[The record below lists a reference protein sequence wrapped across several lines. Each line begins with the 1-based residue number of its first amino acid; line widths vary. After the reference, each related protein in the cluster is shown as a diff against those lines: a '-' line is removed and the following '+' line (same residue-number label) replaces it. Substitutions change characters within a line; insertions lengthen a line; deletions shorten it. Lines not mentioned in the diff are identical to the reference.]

1 MDTLSAEYV
10 VAEWIA
16 MAFHHTVPSVNP
28 KTFGPNTTSLAKSL
42 LKGLAD
48 NGFVVVSALD
58 AWGRSRENLDYGT
71 EPPEGSTRWIYWH
84 EHQGGNMNPLQRI
97 SEMTA
102 DAQLLN
108 AEVTEAMPTLTLL
121 AARKMEHEI
130 RETIGWLQGVQKM
143 LSLEGL

>member
-1 MDTLSAEYV
+1 MDTL
-10 VAEWIA
+10 IA
-16 MAFHHTVPSVNP
+16 RDLEL
-28 KTFGPNTTSLAKSL
+28 KLRRRIERLQLAL
-42 LKGLAD
+42 QAAGLSDEHILAITHD
-48 NGFVVVSALD
+48 GEGSLD
-58 AWGRSRENLDYGT
+58 AWGRSPENDDYGT

-97 SEMTA
+97 SEMKA
-102 DAQLLN
+102 DAQELN
-108 AEVTEAMPTLTLL
+108 AEVKEVMPVLTLL